1 MVKAKRIGH
10 ATFETPDLARQTEYY
25 TDLLGLT
32 VAAREKDSV
41 YLATKIGQLA
51 IELNKGDQERCAK
64 LSFEVAPN
72 SDFGDLARELG
83 KDGIKSELKNDSA
96 PGIGQVL
103 TFQDCKGTTVELFK
117 DWSYLGKHTPV
128 AGVGPLKLGHVAWVV
143 NDVQATCD
151 FYQRVLG
158 FRVSD
163 WIGDFF
169 VFIRCNADHH
179 TLNFIRGKNE
189 KMHHMAFEL
198 KDVVHLQ
205 SACDLMGQ
213 RKQPILWGPLRHG
226 PGHNMAIHH
235 RNPDDQVIELYCE
248 LDQMLDEELGYF
260 VPRPW
265 HHDTPQR
272 PKVWPHGLN
281 NCWGLPPLPE
291 LNRGRD

>member
-1 MVKAKRIGH
+1 
-10 ATFETPDLARQTEYY
+10 
-25 TDLLGLT
+25 
-32 VAAREKDSV
+32 
-41 YLATKIGQLA
+41 
-51 IELNKGDQERCAK
+51 
-64 LSFEVAPN
+64 
-72 SDFGDLARELG
+72 
-83 KDGIKSELKNDSA
+83 
-96 PGIGQVL
+96 
-103 TFQDCKGTTVELFK
+103 
-117 DWSYLGKHTPV
+117 
-128 AGVGPLKLGHVAWVV
+128 VAWVV
-143 NDVQATCD
+143 NDPKATCD
-151 FYQRVLG
+151 FYTRVLG
-158 FRVSD
+158 FRESD

-189 KMHHMAFEL
+189 KMHHMAFEV

-205 SACDLMGQ
+205 SACDLLGQ
-213 RKQPILWGPLRHG
+213 RKHPILWGPLRHG

>member
-10 ATFETPDLARQTEYY
+10 ATFETADLERQTDYY
-25 TDLLGLT
+25 TEFLGLA
-32 VAAREKDSV
+32 VAEREKDRV
-41 YLATKIGQLA
+41 FLATKIGQLA
-51 IELNKGDQERCAK
+51 IQLNKGEQERCLK

-72 SDFGDLARELG
+72 SDFGEVARELA
-83 KDGIKSELKNDSA
+83 KDGIKSEPRNDSA
-96 PGIGQVL
+96 PGRRRGARVRGQ
-103 TFQDCKGTTVELFK
+103 QGNDRRTVQGLEL
-117 DWSYLGKHTPV
+117 SRQAY
-128 AGVGPLKLGHVAWVV
+128 AGVGRRTAQARTRRLGGERP
-143 NDVQATCD
+143 QATCD
-151 FYQRVLG
+151 FYARVLG

-198 KDVVHLQ
+198 KDMAHLQ

-213 RKQPILWGPLRHG
+213 RKHPILWGPLRHG

>member
-10 ATFETPDLARQTEYY
+10 ATFETADLERQTDYY
-25 TDLLGLT
+25 TEFLGLA
-32 VAAREKDSV
+32 VAEREKDRV
-41 YLATKIGQLA
+41 FLATKIGQLA
-51 IELNKGDQERCAK
+51 IQLNKGEQERCLK

-72 SDFGDLARELG
+72 SDFGEVARELA
-83 KDGIKSELKNDSA
+83 KDGIKSEPRNDSL
-96 PGIGQVL
+96 PGVGAVL
-103 TFQDCKGTTVELFK
+103 AFEDNKGTTVELFK

-128 AGVGPLKLGHVAWVV
+128 SGVGPLKLGHVAWVV
-143 NDVQATCD
+143 NDPKATCD
-151 FYQRVLG
+151 FYARVLG
-158 FRVSD
+158 FRESD

-198 KDVVHLQ
+198 KDMAHLQ

-213 RKQPILWGPLRHG
+213 RKHPILWGPLRHG

-281 NCWGLPPLPE
+281 NCWGLPPLPD